1 MDTVCGVCG
10 GTLKIKNHQRWIGYY
25 CPGCKSGGS
34 MPKKPGKW
42 VGNNYPSGSLTKVK
56 PRDYLPPLT
65 QDKVTGPLSST
76 IDVINL
82 TWHKETNTFSAEASD
97 LMACGN
103 APGNIAGKEYYSI
116 LRASTNT
123 RRNFFKT
130 ADVKDAEGELQY
142 MEYTCNTAEPNG
154 SILKLKVFND

>member
-34 MPKKPGKW
+34 MPKKLGKW
-42 VGNNYPSGSLTKVK
+42 AGNNYPSGSLTKVK

-65 QDKVTGPLSST
+65 QEQVDYETPSIKQVRDKVTGPLSST

-97 LMACGN
+97 
-103 APGNIAGKEYYSI
+103 
-116 LRASTNT
+116 
-123 RRNFFKT
+123 
-130 ADVKDAEGELQY
+130 
-142 MEYTCNTAEPNG
+142 
-154 SILKLKVFND
+154 